1 MIPIDRFSLEQHAG
15 EYKDWPLRTRVLVDG
30 QPTELFI
37 PGYVLLHQFA
47 VDDGYLL
54 VSDYDCPFEEATVFA
69 LVSPDLRLLSRRT
82 VGVAYNTFLLTGLE
96 WTGPRELIAS
106 FDDFH
111 VRVTLRRRGIPY
123 LWPRISIRRI
133 RSLHGG
139 TATDWDHAEQQS
151 SGGRAENNINNTFI
165 CSLRLCC
172 SA

>member
-15 EYKDWPLRTRVLVDG
+15 EYKDWPLRTRVLLDG
-30 QPTELFI
+30 QPTDLFI

-47 VDDGYLL
+47 VDDEYLL
-54 VSDYDCPFEEATVFA
+54 VADCDCPFEEATTFA

-82 VGVAYNTFLLTGLE
+82 LMVMYDSFLLTGLE
-96 WTGPRELIAS
+96 WTAPRQLVAS

-133 RSLHGG
+133 
-139 TATDWDHAEQQS
+139 AS
-151 SGGRAENNINNTFI
+151 SPGRN
-165 CSLRLCC
+165 SDG
-172 SA
+172 S